1 MKYPPLDLARYG
13 LKLLL
18 QRAYPV
24 KRYEFGIYRC
34 QSKETPRDKAFREHL
49 VTIFYILG
57 PSVSIISTT
66 QHASD
71 DILV

>member
-1 MKYPPLDLARYG
+1 VKNPSLDLARYG

-34 QSKETPRDKAFREHL
+34 QSKETPQDNAFREHL
-49 VTIFYILG
+49 VTILLFIRTICINY
-57 PSVSIISTT
+57 
-66 QHASD
+66 
-71 DILV
+71 